1 MKSEASLAHKTTPR
15 VTIVMTAR
23 ERHNLT
29 EVAIESIVRNTTKPF
44 RFIYAE
50 SQAPEWLKKTLSRR
64 AGEWGLEVVSFGES
78 LWPNQ
83 LRKRILPK
91 IDTDY
96 AVFLDNDLAVEPG
109 WLEKLVAC
117 ADETGA
123 GIVCPLYLIGDGST
137 SKIHMAGGRLTEI
150 PERNGIVMEECHQLA
165 NHPVA
170 EADNLR
176 REKCDYGEFHCMF
189 IRTKLAKDADIFD
202 DRIVCIHEHIDTA
215 LTAKKNG
222 YPIYLEPSA
231 KVTYLALAPFML
243 ADLAFFRERW
253 TFAAAESSIE
263 AFCSKW
269 GVIDDERSFGDVRKF
284 IYWHQTHVDPV
295 RPHAAPAPASQK
307 PMLPQ
312 EFRQT
317 LSGLS
322 ELAQSRRYR
331 QKEWS
336 TVERAY
342 RQAMTIVDGV
352 YRPCGRP
359 FINHLAGTA
368 SVLMHYDFEAAIVAA
383 ALLHAAYTHCR
394 ELAGGPQASIDE
406 ICEVLGGKSSSLE
419 RRVRAYTYRSARWK
433 ELLASATWAS
443 ELSILDAEILAI
455 AAANE
460 VDMHLSGEFRFSGR
474 RDIETDGIMGLIT
487 HVCDTLG
494 VPGLAETLRTE
505 GRKLSLVK
513 PAAESGSSGSFRI
526 VGNELV
532 PAISRA
538 IFQSLY
544 RDGAARGIAAVA
556 DAPGGDKN

>member
-1 MKSEASLAHKTTPR
+1 MNSKASLAPKSDPR

-23 ERHNLT
+23 ERHNLA
-29 EVAIESIVRNTTKPF
+29 EAAIESIVHNTAKPF

-50 SQAPEWLKKTLSRR
+50 GHSPEWLKKTLSRR

-83 LRKRILPK
+83 LRKRILPN

-109 WLEKLVAC
+109 WLEKLIAC

-123 GIVCPLYLIGDGST
+123 GIVCPLYLIGDGKT
-137 SKIHMAGGRLTEI
+137 NKIHMAGGRLTETLE
-150 PERNGIVMEECHQLA
+150 PNGIVMAERHHLA
-165 NHPVA
+165 NHPVGDA
-170 EADNLR
+170 ANLR

-189 IRTKLAKDADIFD
+189 VRTKLAKDTDIFD
-202 DRIVCIHEHIDTA
+202 ERIVCVHEHIDTA
-215 LTAKKNG
+215 LTARKNG
-222 YPIYLEPSA
+222 YAIYLEPSA

-253 TFAAAESSIE
+253 TFTAAESSIK
-263 AFCSKW
+263 AFCEKW
-269 GVIDDERSFGDVRKF
+269 GVIDDERSFRDVRKF
-284 IYWHQTHVDPV
+284 IFWHQTHVDPV
-295 RPHAAPAPASQK
+295 RPRAAPASASQIA
-307 PMLPQ
+307 MLPH
-312 EFRQT
+312 ELRQT

-322 ELAQSRRYR
+322 DLAQSRRYR
-331 QKEWS
+331 PKEWA

-368 SVLMHYDFEAAIVAA
+368 SVLMHYDFEASIVAA

-394 ELAGGPQASIDE
+394 ELAAGPQASIDG
-406 ICEVLGGKSSSLE
+406 ICGLLGGKNSSLE
-419 RRVRAYTYRSARWK
+419 RRVRAYTYRSTRWK
-433 ELLASATWAS
+433 QLLASADWPS
-443 ELSILDAEILAI
+443 ELSIGDAEILAI

-460 VDMHLSGEFRFSGR
+460 VDMHLSGEFKFSGR
-474 RDIETDGIMGLIT
+474 RDIETDGIMDPIT

-494 VPGLAETLRTE
+494 VPGLAETLRSE
-505 GRKLSLVK
+505 GRKLSLFK
-513 PAAESGSSGSFRI
+513 PAAESRSIGSFRI

-532 PAISRA
+532 PAVSKA
-538 IFQSLY
+538 IFQTLY
-544 RDGAARGIAAVA
+544 RSGAAGT
-556 DAPGGDKN
+556 P